1 MGEGSCYRIQV
12 VASGK
17 VDKKCGSFWWNSNQL
32 TMSIAEGG
40 GGRVAM
46 GTGTRRCC
54 WGLGGGSGGGELR
67 PFGSEGDDLC
77 DMFER

>member
-1 MGEGSCYRIQV
+1 METSGEDSCYRIQV
-12 VASGK
+12 VANAK
-17 VDKKCGSFWWNSNQL
+17 DDEKCGRFWLNSKQL

-54 WGLGGGSGGGELR
+54 
-67 PFGSEGDDLC
+67 
-77 DMFER
+77 